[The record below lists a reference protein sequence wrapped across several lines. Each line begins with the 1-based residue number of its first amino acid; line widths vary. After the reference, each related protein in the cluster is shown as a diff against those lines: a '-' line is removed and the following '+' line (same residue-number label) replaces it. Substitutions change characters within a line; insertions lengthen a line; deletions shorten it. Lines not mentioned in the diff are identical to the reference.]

1 MTQEVDEH
9 VRLIMNNLTP
19 SLAKDLRV
27 KNARKSKFQVFWGI
41 CSKVLEELTAVNDC
55 RHRPGFKE
63 TGEGIVNMAVAI
75 SAPSLYQ
82 KWKTEALK
90 SLSEEEI
97 PSLSWF
103 KFQFWPKDS

>member
-55 RHRPGFKE
+55 RHRPGFEE
-63 TGEGIVNMAVAI
+63 TGEGIVNMQYQLR
-75 SAPSLYQ
+75 LYT
-82 KWKTEALK
+82 KNGK
-90 SLSEEEI
+90 
-97 PSLSWF
+97 
-103 KFQFWPKDS
+103 